1 MAPFQLF
8 YLLLSLSVFAWAW
21 LRGGHTERAGVAIL
35 VLAFLASFMM
45 QPITLGQFR
54 LGDAIVDLAVFISMV
69 WLALRRDRWW
79 TLAAAAF
86 GGLILIAHALMFL
99 TPNLQEAHIRMD
111 VASRWGIGVLMILCL
126 GAGVVERWMAG
137 EQPVSLQARWRRPER
152 RPEHRTT

>member
-8 YLLLSLSVFAWAW
+8 YLLLSLIVFAIAW
-21 LRGGHTERAGVAIL
+21 MRGGHTERAGVAIF
-35 VLAFLASFMM
+35 VFAFLASFML
-45 QPITLGQFR
+45 QPLTLNHFR
-54 LGDAIVDLAVFISMV
+54 LGESLVDLAFVAALV

-86 GGLILIAHALMFL
+86 GALTLIAHALVFL
-99 TPNLQEAHIRMD
+99 TPDLTPALIRMD

-137 EQPVSLQARWRRPER
+137 EQPVSANARWRRIAPR
-152 RPEHRTT
+152 AT

>member
-21 LRGGHTERAGVAIL
+21 MRGGHTERAGVTIF
-35 VLAFLASFMM
+35 VLAFLASFML
-45 QPITLGQFR
+45 QAVTLNQFR
-54 LGDAIVDLAVFISMV
+54 LGDALVDLVLFCALV

-86 GGLILIAHALMFL
+86 GGLTMIAHALMFL
-99 TPNLQEAHIRMD
+99 TPNLQEQHIRMD

-137 EQPVSLQARWRRPER
+137 ERPVSTEARWRRPER
-152 RPEHRTT
+152 SAT